1 MRRII
6 SANGGAKARQAW
18 RSLLAKTK
26 WIRIAT
32 KYEVHRRALSNRA
45 SQRRFRSSEPP
56 LDDLQHRLVANLR
69 ENGIAITSFSELI
82 DDSELWT
89 ALETDIDAFA
99 KQAATDV
106 RDELEQPTGKRD
118 YYISR
123 WAARHRDPGRLER
136 RVSIDDPWVTLG
148 LSNRMLDVV
157 NAYRGLWTKLL
168 SVDNVYTVPF
178 PENEQRVGAQ
188 NWHRDPEDLHVVKV
202 FLYFSDVD
210 DEAGP
215 FQYVQGSAEGGR
227 YGDAWPWRVTGGG
240 YPPTGEL
247 EKLVAPSD
255 RVSAKGRAGTIIF
268 CDTSGWHRGGFA
280 KSKPRTLS
288 IHTYVS
294 PASIAAKRTKPQISI
309 DGSGV
314 NGRLGDVA
322 RFAVPD
328 SSRRAA

>member
-1 MRRII
+1 
-6 SANGGAKARQAW
+6 
-18 RSLLAKTK
+18 
-26 WIRIAT
+26 
-32 KYEVHRRALSNRA
+32 
-45 SQRRFRSSEPP
+45 
-56 LDDLQHRLVANLR
+56 
-69 ENGIAITSFSELI
+69 
-82 DDSELWT
+82 
-89 ALETDIDAFA
+89 
-99 KQAATDV
+99 
-106 RDELEQPTGKRD
+106 
-118 YYISR
+118 
-123 WAARHRDPGRLER
+123 
-136 RVSIDDPWVTLG
+136 
-148 LSNRMLDVV
+148 V

-178 PENEQRVGAQ
+178 PENEERVGAQ

-202 FLYFSDVD
+202 FIYFSDVD

-215 FQYVQGSAEGGR
+215 FQYVQGSVKGSR
-227 YGDAWPWRVTGGG
+227 YGDAWPWRVRGGG

-294 PASIAAKRTKPQISI
+294 PASVAANRTKPLIAI
-309 DGSGV
+309 DGSGS

-328 SSRRAA
+328 GSRRAA

>member
-1 MRRII
+1 MRRL
-6 SANGGAKARQAW
+6 W
-18 RSLLAKTK
+18 RSVLAKTK
-26 WIRIAT
+26 WMRIT
-32 KYEVHRRALSNRA
+32 TRYEVHRRALSNRA
-45 SQRRFRSSEPP
+45 SRRRFRRSEPS
-56 LDDLQHRLVANLR
+56 LDDLQRRLVADLR
-69 ENGIAITSFSELI
+69 QDGIAITSFSELVG
-82 DDSELWT
+82 DDELWA
-89 ALETDIDAFA
+89 ALTTDIEAFA
-99 KQAATDV
+99 DKAAADV
-106 RDELEQPTGKRD
+106 SAELDRPTGKRD

-123 WAARHRDPGRLER
+123 WAARHRGRDRER
-136 RVSIDDPWVTLG
+136 QLGVDDPWLRLG

-178 PENEQRVGAQ
+178 PGSDERVGAQ

-215 FQYVQGSAEGGR
+215 FEYVQGSAEGGR
-227 YGDAWPWRVTGGG
+227 YGDAWPWRVRGGT
-240 YPPTGEL
+240 YPPAGEL

-255 RVSAKGRAGTIIF
+255 RVSAEGRAGTIIF

-294 PASIAAKRTKPQISI
+294 PASIAANRTKPQITI
-309 DGSGV
+309 DAASV
-314 NGRLGDVA
+314 NGQLGDVA

-328 SSRRAA
+328 SSERAA

>member
-1 MRRII
+1 MRRM
-6 SANGGAKARQAW
+6 W
-18 RSLLAKTK
+18 RSFLAKTK
-26 WIRIAT
+26 WIRIVT

-45 SQRRFRSSEPP
+45 SRRRFRRSEPS
-56 LDDLQHRLVANLR
+56 LDDLQRRLVADLR
-69 ENGIAITSFSELI
+69 QDGIAITSFSELVG
-82 DDSELWT
+82 DSELWK
-89 ALETDIDAFA
+89 ALATDIDAFA
-99 KQAATDV
+99 EGAAADV
-106 RDELEQPTGKRD
+106 SDQLEKPTGKRD
-118 YYISR
+118 YYVSR
-123 WAARHRDPGRLER
+123 WAARHRGSDRER
-136 RVSIDDPWVTLG
+136 QVSIDDPWLTLG

-178 PENEQRVGAQ
+178 PESEERVGAQ

-202 FLYFSDVD
+202 FMYFSDVD

-215 FQYVQGSAEGGR
+215 FQYVQGSVKGGR
-227 YGDAWPWRVTGGG
+227 YGDAWPWRVRGGG

-294 PASIAAKRTKPQISI
+294 PASVAAKRTTPLIAI
-309 DGSGV
+309 DGSRA
-314 NGRLGDVA
+314 NGHLGEVA

-328 SSRRAA
+328 GSRRAA

>member
-1 MRRII
+1 MRR
-6 SANGGAKARQAW
+6 AW

-32 KYEVHRRALSNRA
+32 KYEAHRRALSNRA
-45 SQRRFRSSEPP
+45 SRRRFRRSEPS
-56 LDDLQHRLVANLR
+56 LDDLQRRLVADLR
-69 ENGIAITSFSELI
+69 QDGIAITSFSELVG
-82 DDSELWT
+82 DSELWA
-89 ALETDIDAFA
+89 ALEADIGDFA
-99 KQAATDV
+99 EAAAADV
-106 RDELEQPTGKRD
+106 GGANKPTGKRD
-118 YYISR
+118 FYISR
-123 WAARHRDPGRLER
+123 WAARHRGSLER
-136 RVSIDDPWVTLG
+136 RVSPDDPWVTLG

-178 PENEQRVGAQ
+178 PGSEERVGSQ

-210 DEAGP
+210 DQAGP
-215 FQYVQGSAEGGR
+215 FEYVQGSVKGAR
-227 YGDAWPWRVTGGG
+227 YGDAWPWRVRGGT

-247 EKLVAPSD
+247 EKLVDPSD
-255 RVSAKGRAGTIIF
+255 RVSAEGRAGTIIF

-294 PASIAAKRTKPQISI
+294 PASVAAERTKPQIVV
-309 DGSGV
+309 DAAGE
-314 NGRLGDVA
+314 NGRLSDVA

>member
-1 MRRII
+1 MRRL
-6 SANGGAKARQAW
+6 W

-26 WIRIAT
+26 WTRITTRYAL
-32 KYEVHRRALSNRA
+32 HRRALSNPA
-45 SQRRFRSSEPP
+45 SRRRFRRSEPV
-56 LDDLQHRLVANLR
+56 LDDVQGRLVADLR
-69 ENGIAITSFSELI
+69 ENGIAITSFEELVG
-82 DDSELWT
+82 DHELWG
-89 ALETDIDAFA
+89 ALVSDIEAFA
-99 KQAATDV
+99 GEAATEVSGEGDK
-106 RDELEQPTGKRD
+106 PTDKRD
-118 YYISR
+118 FYISR
-123 WAARHRDPGRLER
+123 WAARHRGSLER
-136 RVSIDDPWVTLG
+136 RVSLDDPWVKLG

-178 PENEQRVGAQ
+178 PGSEQRVGSQ

-210 DEAGP
+210 GEAGP
-215 FQYVQGSAEGGR
+215 FEYVQGSVEGGR
-227 YGDAWPWRVTGGG
+227 YGDAWPWRVRGGT

-247 EKLVAPSD
+247 EKLVSPSD
-255 RVSAKGRAGTIIF
+255 RVSAEGRAGTIIF

-294 PASIAAKRTKPQISI
+294 PASVAAERTKPQIVV
-309 DGSGV
+309 DAAGE
-314 NGRLGDVA
+314 NGRLSDVA

>member
-1 MRRII
+1 MRR
-6 SANGGAKARQAW
+6 AW
-18 RSLLAKTK
+18 RSVLAKTK

-45 SQRRFRSSEPP
+45 SRRRFRRSEPS
-56 LDDLQHRLVANLR
+56 LDGVQRRLVADLR
-69 ENGIAITSFSELI
+69 QDGIAITSFSELVG
-82 DDSELWT
+82 DSELWA
-89 ALETDIDAFA
+89 ALDADIGAFA
-99 KQAATDV
+99 KQSAADV
-106 RDELEQPTGKRD
+106 SAELDRPTGKRD

-123 WAARHRDPGRLER
+123 WAARHRGRDLER
-136 RVSIDDPWVTLG
+136 QVPVDDPWLRLG
-148 LSNRMLDVV
+148 LSDRVLDVV

-178 PENEQRVGAQ
+178 PGSEERVGAQ

-215 FQYVQGSAEGGR
+215 FEYVQGSAEGGR

-247 EKLVAPSD
+247 EKLVDPSD
-255 RVSAKGRAGTIIF
+255 RVSAKGPAGTIIL

-294 PASIAAKRTKPQISI
+294 PASVAANRTKPLIAV
-309 DGSGV
+309 DGSGP

-328 SSRRAA
+328 ASKRAA

>member
-1 MRRII
+1 MRRL
-6 SANGGAKARQAW
+6 W

-26 WIRIAT
+26 WTRIT
-32 KYEVHRRALSNRA
+32 TRYELHRRALSNPA
-45 SQRRFRSSEPP
+45 SRRRFRRSEPP
-56 LDDLQHRLVANLR
+56 LDDLQRRLVADLR
-69 ENGIAITSFSELI
+69 QDGIAITSFSELVG
-82 DDSELWT
+82 DDELWA
-89 ALETDIDAFA
+89 ALETDIGDFA
-99 KQAATDV
+99 EGAAPDVTAESDKPTD
-106 RDELEQPTGKRD
+106 KRD

-123 WAARHRDPGRLER
+123 WAARHRGPKER
-136 RVSIDDPWVTLG
+136 RVPADDPWVKLG

-168 SVDNVYTVPF
+168 SVDNVYTVPY
-178 PENEQRVGAQ
+178 PGSEERVGAQ

-215 FQYVQGSAEGGR
+215 FEYVQGSVKGAR
-227 YGDAWPWRVTGGG
+227 YGDAWPWRVRGGT

-247 EKLVAPSD
+247 EKLVSSSD
-255 RVSAKGRAGTIIF
+255 RISAKGRAGTIIF

-280 KSKPRTLS
+280 KSKPRTMS

-294 PASIAAKRTKPQISI
+294 PASVAAERTKPQIVV
-309 DGSGV
+309 DGSGA
-314 NGRLGDVA
+314 NGSLTDVA

-328 SSRRAA
+328 GPRRAA

>member
-1 MRRII
+1 MRITTR
-6 SANGGAKARQAW
+6 
-18 RSLLAKTK
+18 
-26 WIRIAT
+26 
-32 KYEVHRRALSNRA
+32 YEVHRRALSNRA
-45 SQRRFRSSEPP
+45 SRRRFRRSEPS
-56 LDDLQHRLVANLR
+56 LDDLQRRLVADLR
-69 ENGIAITSFSELI
+69 KDGIAITSFAELVG
-82 DDSELWT
+82 DDGLWA
-89 ALETDIDAFA
+89 ALTTDIEAFA
-99 KQAATDV
+99 EGAAADV
-106 RDELEQPTGKRD
+106 GAELDKPTGKRD

-123 WAARHRDPGRLER
+123 WAARHRGRDR
-136 RVSIDDPWVTLG
+136 QRQVAVDDPWLRLG
-148 LSNRMLDVV
+148 LSDRMLDVV

-178 PENEQRVGAQ
+178 PASEERVGAQ

-215 FQYVQGSAEGGR
+215 FEYVQGSAEGGR
-227 YGDAWPWRVTGGG
+227 YGDAWPWRVRGGT
-240 YPPTGEL
+240 YPPAGEL

-255 RVSAKGRAGTIIF
+255 RVSAEGRAGTIIF

-294 PASIAAKRTKPQISI
+294 PASIAANRTKPQITI
-309 DGSGV
+309 DAAGV
-314 NGRLGDVA
+314 NGQLGDVA

-328 SSRRAA
+328 SSERAA